1 MIYQSEINK
10 ILYIKV
16 LILVMFTKT
25 INLQK
30 ACEVCGNNT
39 YTEDESGYY
48 VCQTCGVVSQ
58 MRCAD
63 EMEID
68 AFGLGLSKLKSKNI
82 DHNSSDYDDVDDNFD
97 IDNGSVCN
105 SSMDDENETNIYT
118 NVNTRQTSRMG
129 DNSSVW
135 SRKSS
140 RSKNIKIEKSLNE
153 ILLDGQRNFQNIFN
167 CIGTEYGNKLNEEEK
182 KELIETTKGNW
193 FNYIKNEYEIQEN
206 NENSLFGRGRR
217 INLKVAR
224 SRTNTIDEVEN
235 KNYFASKS
243 LDTKKIKRKIKE
255 QMKTR
260 RVKSRNVLYA
270 YDNEEENKNTT
281 RKELYKKFIE
291 EYDQVV
297 NFIRTDDVIREKC
310 KLNNFDLSKVSHTI
324 SYEQI
329 IKICIMLN
337 INLSQSDKNSFEDL
351 IHKIFLSQSL
361 NYQTTH
367 SYTFD
372 SQKSTLTGD
381 FYLSILY
388 RSFNSLRKF
397 PLVSYELEN
406 KFKSFDT
413 IRTLNISDLKMFR
426 YFNYVKYIKLIN
438 EIDKTDIFLF
448 HRAELIL
455 KYIIIDI
462 LNCKQEFFDM
472 CVGILNKIKP
482 RVIKFMGKIYA
493 IEHICLGVFLFALK
507 VFYGLNDLP
516 YLGLFSALI
525 KSNGLR
531 FNNDLVN
538 QFVDVYDKFTKDD
551 KICDVYRNNKT
562 QLDVI
567 NRLNEL
573 CEKEEDN
580 QIITVNLKLK
590 QNYSKEYKE
599 KYLKIYDECILRDV
613 ENSYSLKNIKELQTK
628 FMKFKSK
635 NAPSSNAPTFKV
647 KFSEKFLKKQKTH
660 NIEKNSNKLNSFFT
674 EEIDFYKTLD
684 DPTDVEFPLPC
695 DTYVRYQRH
704 AHKFEGVD
712 YKSGELVMLYF
723 ISKYFKVDFSSLKS
737 LMKFTERVMENEP
750 EDA

>member
-1 MIYQSEINK
+1 
-10 ILYIKV
+10 
-16 LILVMFTKT
+16 MFTKT

-82 DHNSSDYDDVDDNFD
+82 DHNSSDYDDVDENFD
-97 IDNGSVCN
+97 LDNGSVCN

-118 NVNTRQTSRMG
+118 NVNTRQTSRAG

-140 RSKNIKIEKSLNE
+140 RCKNIKVEKSVNE

-167 CIGTEYGNKLNEEEK
+167 ALAAEYEEKLNQEEK
-182 KELIETTKGNW
+182 KELIETTKANW
-193 FNYIKNEYEIQEN
+193 FDFIKNEYDIQEN

-243 LDTKKIKRKIKE
+243 LDAKKTKRKIKE
-255 QMKTR
+255 QMRTR
-260 RVKSRNVLYA
+260 RVKSRNVLCA
-270 YDNEEENKNTT
+270 YDNEDESKTT
-281 RKELYKKFIE
+281 SRKELYKKFIE

-310 KLNNFDLSKVSHTI
+310 KLSNFDLSKVTHTI

-367 SYTFD
+367 SYSFD
-372 SQKSTLTGD
+372 SQRSTLTGD

-406 KFKSFDT
+406 KFKSFDS
-413 IRTLNISDLKMFR
+413 IRSLSISDLKMFR
-426 YFNYVKYIKLIN
+426 YFNYEKYIKLIN
-438 EIDKTDIFLF
+438 QIDKNDFFLF

-472 CVGILNKIKP
+472 CVRILNKIKP

-507 VFYGLNDLP
+507 LFYGLNDLP
-516 YLGLFSALI
+516 YLSLFSALV
-525 KSNGLR
+525 KKNNFA

-538 QFVDVYDKFTKDD
+538 NFIDVYDRTTKED
-551 KICDVYRNNKT
+551 KLCDVYRNNST
-562 QLDVI
+562 QIDVI

-573 CEKEEDN
+573 SEKKEDN
-580 QIITVNLKLK
+580 ELLTVNMQLKK
-590 QNYSKEYKE
+590 NCTNEFKE
-599 KYLKIYDECILRDV
+599 KYLKIYYECILRDV
-613 ENSYSLKNIKELQTK
+613 ENSYSLKNINELHSK
-628 FMKFKSK
+628 FMKFKTK
-635 NAPSSNAPTFKV
+635 QAPSNQPSLKV
-647 KFSEKFLKKQKTH
+647 KFSEKFLQKKKSHSTV
-660 NIEKNSNKLNSFFT
+660 NKSNKLNSFFS
-674 EEIDFYKTLD
+674 EEIDFYKTLT
-684 DPTDVEFPLPC
+684 DPKEVEFPLPC

-712 YKSGELVMLYF
+712 YKNGELVMMYF

-737 LMKFTERVMENEP
+737 LLKFTERVMENEP

>member
-1 MIYQSEINK
+1 
-10 ILYIKV
+10 
-16 LILVMFTKT
+16 MFTKT

-82 DHNSSDYDDVDDNFD
+82 DHNSSDYDDVDENFD
-97 IDNGSVCN
+97 LDNGSVCN

-118 NVNTRQTSRMG
+118 NVNTRQTSRAG

-167 CIGTEYGNKLNEEEK
+167 TLGAEFGGKLSQEEK
-182 KELIETTKGNW
+182 KELIETTKENW
-193 FNYIKNEYEIQEN
+193 FDYIKNEYDIQEN

-217 INLKVAR
+217 MNLKVAR

-243 LDTKKIKRKIKE
+243 LDAKKAKRKIKE
-255 QMKTR
+255 QMITR
-260 RVKSRNVLYA
+260 RIKSRNVLCA
-270 YDNEEENKNTT
+270 YDYEDDTKNTS

-310 KLNNFDLSKVSHTI
+310 KLSNFDLSKVTHTI

-367 SYTFD
+367 SYSFD
-372 SQKSTLTGD
+372 SQRSTLTGD

-406 KFKSFDT
+406 KFKSFDS
-413 IRTLNISDLKMFR
+413 IRSLSISDLKMFR
-426 YFNYVKYIKLIN
+426 YFNYEKYIKLIN
-438 EIDKTDIFLF
+438 QIDKNDFFLF

-472 CVGILNKIKP
+472 CVRILNKIKP

-507 VFYGLNDLP
+507 IFYGLNDLP
-516 YLGLFSALI
+516 YLSLFSALV
-525 KSNGLR
+525 KNNNFS

-538 QFVDVYDKFTKDD
+538 KFIDAYDKITKGD
-551 KICDVYRNNKT
+551 KLCDVYRNNRT
-562 QLDVI
+562 QIDVI

-573 CEKEEDN
+573 SEKKEDN
-580 QIITVNLKLK
+580 EILTVNVQLKK
-590 QNYSKEYKE
+590 NFTNEFKE
-599 KYLKIYDECILRDV
+599 KYLKIYYECILRDV
-613 ENSYSLKNIKELQTK
+613 ENSYSLKNINELHSK
-628 FMKFKSK
+628 FMKFKTK
-635 NAPSSNAPTFKV
+635 QTPSLFQPTFKV
-647 KFSEKFLKKQKTH
+647 KFSEKFLKKKQSRSTV
-660 NIEKNSNKLNSFFT
+660 NNSNKINSFFS
-674 EEIDFYKTLD
+674 EEIDFYNTL
-684 DPTDVEFPLPC
+684 TDSTEVEFPLPC

-712 YKSGELVMLYF
+712 YKNGELVMMYF

-737 LMKFTERVMENEP
+737 LLKFTERVMENEP
-750 EDA
+750 EEA

>member
-1 MIYQSEINK
+1 
-10 ILYIKV
+10 
-16 LILVMFTKT
+16 MFTKT

-167 CIGTEYGNKLNEEEK
+167 TLGAEFGGKLSQEEK
-182 KELIETTKGNW
+182 KELIETTKENW
-193 FNYIKNEYEIQEN
+193 FDYIKNEYDIQEN

-217 INLKVAR
+217 MNLKVAR

-243 LDTKKIKRKIKE
+243 LDAKKTKRKIKE
-255 QMKTR
+255 QMITR
-260 RVKSRNVLYA
+260 RVKSRNVLCA
-270 YDNEEENKNTT
+270 YDNEDDTKNTS

-310 KLNNFDLSKVSHTI
+310 KLSNFDLSKVTHTI

-367 SYTFD
+367 SYSFD
-372 SQKSTLTGD
+372 SQRSTLTGD

-406 KFKSFDT
+406 KFKSFDS
-413 IRTLNISDLKMFR
+413 IRSLSISDLKMFR
-426 YFNYVKYIKLIN
+426 YFNYEKYIKLIN
-438 EIDKTDIFLF
+438 QIDKNDFFLF

-472 CVGILNKIKP
+472 CVRILNKIKP

-507 VFYGLNDLP
+507 IFYGLNDLP
-516 YLGLFSALI
+516 YLSLFSALV
-525 KSNGLR
+525 KNNNFS

-538 QFVDVYDKFTKDD
+538 KFIDAYDKITKGD
-551 KICDVYRNNKT
+551 KLCDVYRNNRT
-562 QLDVI
+562 QIDVI

-573 CEKEEDN
+573 SEKKEDN
-580 QIITVNLKLK
+580 EILTVNVQLKK
-590 QNYSKEYKE
+590 NFTNEFKE
-599 KYLKIYDECILRDV
+599 KYLKIYYECILRDV
-613 ENSYSLKNIKELQTK
+613 ENSYSLKNINELHSK
-628 FMKFKSK
+628 FMKFKTK
-635 NAPSSNAPTFKV
+635 QTPSLFQPTFKV
-647 KFSEKFLKKQKTH
+647 KFSEKFLKKKQSRSTV
-660 NIEKNSNKLNSFFT
+660 NNSNKINSFFS
-674 EEIDFYKTLD
+674 EEIDFYNTL
-684 DPTDVEFPLPC
+684 TDSTEVEFPLPC

-712 YKSGELVMLYF
+712 YKNGELVMMYF

-737 LMKFTERVMENEP
+737 LLKFTERVMENEP
-750 EDA
+750 EEA